1 MHQRTYF
8 PNLNAVRF
16 LAAFMVVIGHI
27 EQFKGTF
34 GLHNAQDTT
43 FLPARFVMSGRDAVT
58 LFFVLSGFLI
68 TYLLL
73 KEHQQTGT
81 VNIRKFY
88 IRRALR
94 IWPLYYLIILLSIT
108 VIPALYHW
116 TSFEGYYISLSDRLP
131 QKLGLYVL
139 FLPNVAD
146 LLNLYLLGAM
156 HLWTIGVEEQFYL
169 LWPQL
174 AKRLMPVFRR
184 VLLLIL
190 AFKVLLII
198 LNMVFGDALVQVLGF
213 SYVFL
218 LNFRVESMVIGG
230 LGAWLLFHR
239 PAWVQ
244 RWLHPRPVEL
254 AAIAL
259 ILLNCVAWRSS
270 GLLTDVLLSCVYIV
284 FILNLAANPRSLMK
298 WEHPLLHRLG
308 NYSYG
313 IYMYHPLIIYVLLVA
328 CSLLGV
334 ADATQPLFNPLFYLA
349 AVTLT
354 IGISGLSYHYF
365 ESFFLRL
372 KTRATVVPSGAP
384 DADVTPAPL
393 PGKAVLPPAP

>member
-1 MHQRTYF
+1 MIVQQRTYF

-27 EQFKGTF
+27 EQFKGAF

-43 FLPARFVMSGRDAVT
+43 FFPARFVMSGRDAVT

-73 KEHQQTGT
+73 REHQQSGT
-81 VNIRKFY
+81 ISIGKFY
-88 IRRALR
+88 LRRALR

-116 TSFEGYYISLSDRLP
+116 TNFDGYYISLSDRLP
-131 QKLGLYVL
+131 QKLALYLL

-169 LWPQL
+169 IWPQI
-174 AKRLMPVFRR
+174 AKRLMPIFGRA
-184 VLLLIL
+184 LLIIL
-190 AFKVLLII
+190 AFKSLLIV
-198 LNMVFGDALVQVLGF
+198 LNLLFGDALVQALGF
-213 SYVFL
+213 PYVFL
-218 LNFRVESMVIGG
+218 LNFRIESMVIGG
-230 LGAWLLFHR
+230 LGAWMLFHR

-244 RWLHPRPVEL
+244 RWLHARPVEL
-254 AAIAL
+254 AALAL
-259 ILLNCVAWRSS
+259 LLLNCVAWRSS
-270 GLLTDVLLSCVYIV
+270 GLLTDALLSGVYIV
-284 FILNLAANPRSLMK
+284 FILNLAANPRALVN
-298 WEHPLLHRLG
+298 WEHPLLRQLG

-313 IYMYHPLIIYVLLVA
+313 IYMYHPLIIYALLVGCA
-328 CSLLGV
+328 LLGA

-349 AVTLT
+349 AIGLT
-354 IGISGLSYHYF
+354 IAISALSYHYF
-365 ESFFLRL
+365 ERFFLRL
-372 KTRATVVPSGAP
+372 KLRATVVPSGAP
-384 DADVTPAPL
+384 EASAAPAPL
-393 PGKAVLPPAP
+393 PGKAAQ